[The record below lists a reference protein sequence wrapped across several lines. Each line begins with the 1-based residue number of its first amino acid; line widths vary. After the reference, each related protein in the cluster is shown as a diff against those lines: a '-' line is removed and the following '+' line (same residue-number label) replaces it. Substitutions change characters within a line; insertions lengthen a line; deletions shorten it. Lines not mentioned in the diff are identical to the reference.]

1 MHLTD
6 CTLGTSSNEEVC
18 WVALNFYKFVN
29 QFINFEFDSHCC
41 STLTWA
47 PWQESWDFS
56 IRNCLLIKKKEGM
69 IPFVQRSLS
78 IWSGCWVAF
87 QLPEMIAASS
97 KLWIILQK
105 NWQTSNHHCQ
115 KRTHNVFKSQ
125 ICPLAC
131 GSISAFS
138 SLSWGLLQILKG
150 WPIRHLDL
158 NGFKDKN
165 GSVLLN

>member
-115 KRTHNVFKSQ
+115 KEHIMFSNLKYVPLPVVQFQHLAAFLEDFCKYWRAGPSGTQIWMASRTKME
-125 ICPLAC
+125 
-131 GSISAFS
+131 AF
-138 SLSWGLLQILKG
+138 
-150 WPIRHLDL
+150 
-158 NGFKDKN
+158 F
-165 GSVLLN
+165 